1 MKLFP
6 GAAMEMR
13 AARLREL
20 RGLTDDM
27 ESHALY
33 TRLKVAAA
41 LALLD
46 GHDRVREEDWT
57 LSGFVMRISNRTRE
71 YVQKHLAQKAHD
83 ANIAAGRAK
92 GVQNEVAETTAFKKT
107 LLTYSGMDTHPSRH
121 GGIHIILRSQAR
133 HGRARQRPCRGSASK
148 PGWPKPYRDG

>member
-27 ESHALY
+27 ESPALY
-33 TRLKVAAA
+33 PVDVAAA

-71 YVQKHLAQKAHD
+71 YVQKHLAQKAYD

-92 GVQNEVAETTAFKKT
+92 GVQNEVAETTAPEK
-107 LLTYSGMDTHPSRH
+107 
-121 GGIHIILRSQAR
+121 
-133 HGRARQRPCRGSASK
+133 SAV
-148 PGWPKPYRDG
+148 